1 MEVME
6 FGGRGEYTTV
16 HIQLWLKVGLI
27 AFLAR
32 FHVVKIEV
40 SYHILLGRPWLHKHH
55 LIPSTYRQCVKGRL
69 NGRTIRI
76 VASPS
81 PFDQA
86 EAHLVE
92 TMFYDEW
99 APSGESSVS
108 KPTSTFV
115 PKWEDIQD
123 DLEPDLREQSMQ
135 KEKKERS
142 FNFGVRQYTAIR
154 QGPDT

>member
-1 MEVME
+1 M
-6 FGGRGEYTTV
+6 
-16 HIQLWLKVGLI
+16 
-27 AFLAR
+27 
-32 FHVVKIEV
+32 
-40 SYHILLGRPWLHKHH
+40 
-55 LIPSTYRQCVKGRL
+55 

-76 VASPS
+76 VANPS

-123 DLEPDLREQSMQ
+123 DLEPDLRELLMQ
-135 KEKKERS
+135 KRKRKEALTSELDDTLRC
-142 FNFGVRQYTAIR
+142 VRVQTLNGRIIYKL
-154 QGPDT
+154 